1 MGPSILTPRQG
12 LDIQDET
19 IRVWHVVKGSKTGT
33 WKGFSGIMNLV
44 EDG

>member
-19 IRVWHVVKGSKTGT
+19 ISLVCGQGFKYWHLERIFLNEEFG
-33 WKGFSGIMNLV
+33 
-44 EDG
+44 